1 MSIEKLR
8 KDIGGIDIYLLDQIL
23 KGRFATDAILLD
35 AGCGTGRNLKW
46 FYENKYSLYGV
57 DANRSSIETAK
68 KEYPK
73 LSDNFSIQ
81 NLDVLSF
88 DSNTFDH
95 VICSAVLHFAQN
107 TQHFFNMFSE
117 LVRVVKMNG
126 TIFVRMTSI
135 QGLENLVSHVS
146 NGVYTLPDKTNRFL
160 LNEVLL
166 LEVMNKYNL
175 SLLEPEKTVLVNKE
189 RSMCTLIFKKNKKTI
204 STN

>member
-23 KGRFATDAILLD
+23 KERYASDEVIFD
-35 AGCGTGRNLKW
+35 AGCGSGRNLKW

-57 DANRSSIETAK
+57 DANANSIESAK
-68 KEYPK
+68 EKYPK
-73 LSDNFSIQ
+73 LTENFSVQ

-88 DSNTFDH
+88 DNNSFDH

-107 TQHFFNMFSE
+107 TQHFYNMFSE

-135 QGLENLVSHVS
+135 QGLENLVSHIS

-166 LEVMNKYNL
+166 LEVMDKYNL
-175 SLLEPEKTVLVNKE
+175 SLLEPKKAVLVSKE
-189 RSMCTLIFKKNKKTI
+189 RSMCTLVFKKNK
-204 STN
+204 